1 MHSLLSEST
10 YLDLGFV
17 VAVLF
22 FFCLAH
28 AEESDST
35 AYKKSL
41 KISEVVWTPS

>member
-35 AYKKSL
+35 AYKESL